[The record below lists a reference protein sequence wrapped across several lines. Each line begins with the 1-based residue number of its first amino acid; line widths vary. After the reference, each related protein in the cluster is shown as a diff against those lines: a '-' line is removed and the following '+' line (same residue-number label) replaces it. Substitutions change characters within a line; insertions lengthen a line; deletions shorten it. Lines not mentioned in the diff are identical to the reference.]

1 MQMTPVRGRPD
12 KEIPPMTHNLPP
24 LPYSFDALEPYIDAK
39 TMEIHRT
46 GTTGVTSPISISLSK
61 AIPTLKNF
69 R

>member
-1 MQMTPVRGRPD
+1 
-12 KEIPPMTHNLPP
+12 MTHNLPP

-39 TMEIHRT
+39 TMEIHHDRHH
-46 GTTGVTSPISISLSK
+46 GVTSPISISLSK